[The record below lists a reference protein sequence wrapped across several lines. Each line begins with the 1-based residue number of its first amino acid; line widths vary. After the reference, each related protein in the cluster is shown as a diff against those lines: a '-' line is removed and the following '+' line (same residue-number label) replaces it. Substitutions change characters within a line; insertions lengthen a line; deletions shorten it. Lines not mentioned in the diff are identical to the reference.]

1 MYERNTAGQPDQLLP
16 GSTLPVEALAYQQLI
31 SGACVSSSSIVSGE
45 KLKTNKQ
52 VAQVLLSHATKQRRI
67 GSTYIHIVRWHVL
80 ILGMSFEQVAVV
92 HIVRI
97 ASTHP
102 ALCFK
107 GQARACV
114 NCLIQHHSVTARS
127 IMLDLSDHS
136 DHFPRGSEVIYCLS
150 SRVRYVKCRPNYFD
164 AMALVNYLPLITTH

>member
-1 MYERNTAGQPDQLLP
+1 M
-16 GSTLPVEALAYQQLI
+16 AL
-31 SGACVSSSSIVSGE
+31 
-45 KLKTNKQ
+45 
-52 VAQVLLSHATKQRRI
+52 
-67 GSTYIHIVRWHVL
+67 
-80 ILGMSFEQVAVV
+80 VAVV

-107 GQARACV
+107 GPARACV

-136 DHFPRGSEVIYCLS
+136 DHFPRGSEVIYLS
-150 SRVRYVKCRPNYFD
+150 FFQSSISTMPAKLFWCNGVGKLLTINYYPCNGEGNGTGAAVGAVLQRRVKAGDWGVEASLWWLGWWCQWYWRHHWWHHQGFAARKDRRTVSNNN
-164 AMALVNYLPLITTH
+164 VHV